1 MIIKIMQNLFKN
13 RYVKAIKCVI
23 FLKKQEFFF
32 KKCIPVYC
40 CPLKV
45 LYFEIFPDEL

>member
-32 KKCIPVYC
+32 QKMYSCLLLSVKSFV
-40 CPLKV
+40 
-45 LYFEIFPDEL
+45 F

>member
-23 FLKKQEFFF
+23 FFEKTGIFFQKMYSCLLLSVKSF
-32 KKCIPVYC
+32 V
-40 CPLKV
+40 
-45 LYFEIFPDEL
+45 F